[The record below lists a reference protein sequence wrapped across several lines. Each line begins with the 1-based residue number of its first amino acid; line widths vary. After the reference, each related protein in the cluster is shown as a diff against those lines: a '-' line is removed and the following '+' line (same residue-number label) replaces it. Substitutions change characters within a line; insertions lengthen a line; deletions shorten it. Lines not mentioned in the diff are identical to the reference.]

1 MDGGVTGLVQHLPLR
16 VVEPVHMRPP
26 QQHLQLGH
34 VALLAGVLVSTL
46 ATSSFSLEVRQ
57 LRRVASLAL
66 LSSMMHNKVLVKENL
81 KEVKV
86 VVE

>member
-1 MDGGVTGLVQHLPLR
+1 M
-16 VVEPVHMRPP
+16 VEPVHMHPP